1 MFMSTIDNLRIL
13 AFNRKGNAAVT
24 LADGDEEAD
33 LPAAYSP

>member
-1 MFMSTIDNLRIL
+1 MPVDNASIL
-13 AFNRKGNAAVT
+13 TFNRKGNAPVT